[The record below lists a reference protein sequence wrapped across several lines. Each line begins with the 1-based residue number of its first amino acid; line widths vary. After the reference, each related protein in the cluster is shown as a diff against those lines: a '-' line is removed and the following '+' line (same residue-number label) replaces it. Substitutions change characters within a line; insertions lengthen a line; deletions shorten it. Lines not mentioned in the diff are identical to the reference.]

1 MSRLCLDT
9 SAYSNFKR
17 GHGRVTE
24 LIDSAEW
31 IGLPAIVV
39 GELWTG
45 FVLGR
50 RREENSLELEEFM
63 AHPVVE
69 ELSVDS
75 HVARIY
81 AEIVVT
87 LRSAGTPVP
96 TNDVWIAALAAR
108 AGATVLTYDGHFD
121 SISRVGSLVL
131 PTPT

>member
-17 GHGRVTE
+17 GDGRSKE
-24 LIDSAEW
+24 LVDGAEW

-50 RREENSLELEEFM
+50 RREENARELEEFM
-63 AHPVVE
+63 ANAVVV

-75 HVARIY
+75 QVARIY
-81 AEIVVT
+81 GEIVAD

-96 TNDVWIAALAAR
+96 TNDIWIAAVAAR
-108 AGATVLTYDGHFD
+108 AGATVLTYDDHFEA
-121 SISRVGSLVL
+121 ISRVGSLVL

>member
-1 MSRLCLDT
+1 MAMSRLCLDT

-45 FVLGR
+45 FILGR

-63 AHPVVE
+63 ANRSSKSCRSIPTSPE
-69 ELSVDS
+69 SMRKSWSNCAQPE
-75 HVARIY
+75 RRF
-81 AEIVVT
+81 
-87 LRSAGTPVP
+87 LRTTFG
-96 TNDVWIAALAAR
+96 LQR
-108 AGATVLTYDGHFD
+108 
-121 SISRVGSLVL
+121 
-131 PTPT
+131 

>member
-17 GHGRVTE
+17 GDERSKE
-24 LIDSAEW
+24 LLDGAEW

-50 RREENSLELEEFM
+50 RREENARELEEFM
-63 AHPVVE
+63 ANAVVV

-75 HVARIY
+75 QVARIY
-81 AEIVVT
+81 GEIVAD

-96 TNDVWIAALAAR
+96 TNDIWIAAVAAR
-108 AGATVLTYDGHFD
+108 AGATVLTYDDHFEA
-121 SISRVGSLVL
+121 ISRVGSLVL

>member
-17 GHGRVTE
+17 GDERSKE
-24 LIDSAEW
+24 LVDGAEW

-50 RREENSLELEEFM
+50 RREENARELEEFM
-63 AHPVVE
+63 ANAVVV

-75 HVARIY
+75 QVARIY
-81 AEIVVT
+81 GEIVAD

-96 TNDVWIAALAAR
+96 TNDIWIAAVAAR
-108 AGATVLTYDGHFD
+108 AGATVLTYDNHFEA
-121 SISRVGSLVL
+121 ISRVGSLVL
-131 PTPT
+131 PTPA

>member
-39 GELWTG
+39 GEC
-45 FVLGR
+45 FILGR

-63 AHPVVE
+63 ANPVVE
-69 ELSVDS
+69 ELSFDS
-75 HVARIY
+75 HIARIY
-81 AEIVVT
+81 AEIVVD
-87 LRSAGTPVP
+87 LRSAGTMVP

-108 AGATVLTYDGHFD
+108 AGATVLTYDDHFD

>member
-17 GHGRVTE
+17 GDERAKE
-24 LIDSAEW
+24 LVDGAEW
-31 IGLPAIVV
+31 IGLPVIVV

-50 RREENSLELEEFM
+50 RREENARELEEFI
-63 AHPVVE
+63 ANPVVE
-69 ELSVDS
+69 ELAVGSQA
-75 HVARIY
+75 ARIY
-81 AEIVVT
+81 GEIVAD

-96 TNDVWIAALAAR
+96 TNDIWIAAVAAR
-108 AGATVLTYDGHFD
+108 AGATVLTYDDHFEV
-121 SISRVGSLVL
+121 ISRVGSLVL

>member
-17 GHGRVTE
+17 GDERSKE
-24 LIDSAEW
+24 LLDGAEW

-45 FVLGR
+45 FALGR
-50 RREENSLELEEFM
+50 RREENARELEEFM
-63 AHPVVE
+63 ANAVVV

-75 HVARIY
+75 QVARIY
-81 AEIVVT
+81 GEIVAD
-87 LRSAGTPVP
+87 LHSAGTPVP
-96 TNDVWIAALAAR
+96 TNDIWIAAVAAR
-108 AGATVLTYDGHFD
+108 AGATVLTYDDHFEA
-121 SISRVGSLVL
+121 ISRVGSLVL

>member
-17 GHGRVTE
+17 GDERSKQLVDG
-24 LIDSAEW
+24 AEW

-50 RREENSLELEEFM
+50 RREENARELEEFM
-63 AHPVVE
+63 ANAVVV

-75 HVARIY
+75 QVARIY
-81 AEIVVT
+81 GEIVAD

-96 TNDVWIAALAAR
+96 TNDIWIAAVAAR
-108 AGATVLTYDGHFD
+108 AGATVLTYDDHFEA
-121 SISRVGSLVL
+121 ISRVGSLVL

>member
-17 GHGRVTE
+17 GDERSKE
-24 LIDSAEW
+24 LVDGAEW

-50 RREENSLELEEFM
+50 RREENARELEEFL
-63 AHPVVE
+63 ANAVVV

-75 HVARIY
+75 QVARIY
-81 AEIVVT
+81 GEIVAD

-96 TNDVWIAALAAR
+96 TNDIWIAAVAAR
-108 AGATVLTYDGHFD
+108 AGATVLTYDDHFEA
-121 SISRVGSLVL
+121 ISRVGSLVL

>member
-17 GHGRVTE
+17 GDERSKE
-24 LIDSAEW
+24 LVDGAEW

-50 RREENSLELEEFM
+50 RREENARELEEFM
-63 AHPVVE
+63 ANAVVV

-75 HVARIY
+75 QVARIY
-81 AEIVVT
+81 GEIVAD

-96 TNDVWIAALAAR
+96 TNDIWIAAVAAR
-108 AGATVLTYDGHFD
+108 AGAPVLTYDDHFEA
-121 SISRVGSLVL
+121 ISRVGSLVL

>member
-17 GHGRVTE
+17 GDERAKE
-24 LIDSAEW
+24 LIDGAEW
-31 IGLPAIVV
+31 IGLPVIVV

-50 RREENSLELEEFM
+50 RREENARELEEFI
-63 AHPVVE
+63 ANPVVE
-69 ELSVDS
+69 ELAVGFQA
-75 HVARIY
+75 ARIY
-81 AEIVVT
+81 GEIVAD

-96 TNDVWIAALAAR
+96 TNDIWIAAVAAR
-108 AGATVLTYDGHFD
+108 AGATVLTYDDHFEV
-121 SISRVGSLVL
+121 ISRVGSLVL

>member
-17 GHGRVTE
+17 GDERSKE
-24 LIDSAEW
+24 LVDGAEW

-50 RREENSLELEEFM
+50 RREENARELEEFM
-63 AHPVVE
+63 ANAVVV

-75 HVARIY
+75 QVARIY
-81 AEIVVT
+81 GEIVAD

-96 TNDVWIAALAAR
+96 TNDIWIAAVAAR
-108 AGATVLTYDGHFD
+108 AGATVLTYDDHFEA
-121 SISRVGSLVL
+121 ISRVGSLVL
-131 PTPT
+131 PTPA

>member
-1 MSRLCLDT
+1 M
-9 SAYSNFKR
+9 
-17 GHGRVTE
+17 TE

-31 IGLPAIVV
+31 LGLPAIVV

-50 RREENSLELEEFM
+50 RREENSLELQKFM
-63 AHPVVE
+63 ASPVVE

-81 AEIVVT
+81 AEIVVG
-87 LRSAGTPVP
+87 LRSAGTMVP

-108 AGATVLTYDGHFD
+108 AGATVLTCDDHFA

-131 PTPT
+131 PTPA